1 MFDSGESFCCDQ
13 RIAPVAVALRL
24 RLAAQLAAIIF
35 ASVWLTSCA
44 GLVQSQTAQ
53 LPITVAFTSPI
64 SSVQVSQ
71 AQTFTVTIQND
82 ASHIGVVWSLSGS
95 GCSGAAC
102 GTLTNTSA
110 TSVDYRA
117 PANVPAPP
125 TVTLTA
131 TSIADGSKSASAI
144 ITITATPPP
153 ISVSIA
159 PASASVQVS
168 TAANFTAS
176 VQNDSQNKGVTWSV
190 SGAGCTGTTCGTL
203 TNITAT
209 SATYTAPAGVPSP
222 ATVTL
227 TATSVS
233 DATKSNAASVTI
245 TSAPLPIVV
254 SVSPTSTSLQVSTAA
269 NFTASVQ
276 NDSQNKG
283 VTWSVS
289 GAGCSGATCGTLSN
303 VTTTSVT
310 YTAPASVP
318 SPAMVT
324 ITATSVT
331 DTTKSK
337 AASVTITSAPLP
349 IAVSVSP
356 ATTSVQVSTTAIF
369 TASVQNDSQNK
380 GVTWSVSGPGCSGA
394 TCGTLSNVT
403 TTSVTYTAPASAPS
417 PAFVVLA
424 ATSVAD
430 NTKNAQATLTI
441 TQPSSG
447 GGTPGFAANHVSGS
461 STQGNGVSRY
471 DFRLPNGTM
480 SGNCIVVGFQ
490 YSAGGAGV
498 TASVSDD
505 KGNAYSMP
513 ISHNDGNQVVNLSFA
528 LNVAAGT
535 QKISITFSGAA
546 PPFVSALATEF
557 YNIAPANALDGSS
570 GGDGSGTNVTAGT
583 FTPSASGDLIY
594 QYAIQDSSSNPM
606 ISWSQGASP
615 WVLLSADLLDGSA
628 AQYQVQSSAAPIN
641 PILGMA
647 PSQSFSSVAI
657 ALKAANSGSAPPRG
671 IRVVRVQ
678 HHSVQ
683 AFATSPVRL
692 QFPCTG
698 NLIVLAWIGVPLH
711 DITGVTDGNNNA
723 YVSPGPAFGLGL
735 SGDNQIYYAAGA
747 STSSTM
753 MGPTFTTTGS
763 DISGSTAVLFD
774 VSGATTSP
782 YDATAGLAKA
792 SGVQNSA
799 GNVTAVT
806 ISPSTANGLVISTLG
821 VDSNTVNGVSPGN
834 FLSAV
839 PTPVASPNPVDQNNG
854 WALWY
859 NNSPGAGTFVW
870 STQGGQVDD
879 WSSISVAFKSAP

>member
-1 MFDSGESFCCDQ
+1 
-13 RIAPVAVALRL
+13 
-24 RLAAQLAAIIF
+24 
-35 ASVWLTSCA
+35 
-44 GLVQSQTAQ
+44 
-53 LPITVAFTSPI
+53 
-64 SSVQVSQ
+64 
-71 AQTFTVTIQND
+71 
-82 ASHIGVVWSLSGS
+82 
-95 GCSGAAC
+95 
-102 GTLTNTSA
+102 
-110 TSVDYRA
+110 
-117 PANVPAPP
+117 
-125 TVTLTA
+125 
-131 TSIADGSKSASAI
+131 
-144 ITITATPPP
+144 
-153 ISVSIA
+153 
-159 PASASVQVS
+159 VQVS
-168 TAANFTAS
+168 TSANFTAS
-176 VQNDSQNKGVTWSV
+176 VQNDSQNKGVTWSLSGV
-190 SGAGCTGTTCGTL
+190 GCSGATCGTL
-203 TNITAT
+203 TNLTTT
-209 SATYTAPAGVPSP
+209 SATYTAPASVPSP
-222 ATVTL
+222 ASVTIK
-227 TATSVS
+227 ATSVS
-233 DATKSNAASVTI
+233 DATKSNAATVTI
-245 TSAPLPIVV
+245 TAAALPIVV
-254 SVSPTSTSLQVSTAA
+254 SVSPTTTSVQVSASA

-283 VTWSVS
+283 VTWSLS
-289 GAGCSGATCGTLSN
+289 GAGCSGTTCGILTN
-303 VTTTSVT
+303 VTATSAT

-318 SPAMVT
+318 
-324 ITATSVT
+324 
-331 DTTKSK
+331 
-337 AASVTITSAPLP
+337 L
-349 IAVSVSP
+349 P
-356 ATTSVQVSTTAIF
+356 AT
-369 TASVQNDSQNK
+369 
-380 GVTWSVSGPGCSGA
+380 VTL
-394 TCGTLSNVT
+394 T
-403 TTSVTYTAPASAPS
+403 
-417 PAFVVLA
+417 

-430 NTKNAQATLTI
+430 STKNALATVAI
-441 TQPSSG
+441 TPPSTG
-447 GGTPGFAANHVSGS
+447 GAIPGFAANHVSGS

-505 KGNAYSMP
+505 KGNAYSTT

-535 QKISITFSGAA
+535 QKISITFSGGT

-557 YNIAPANALDGSS
+557 YNIASANALDGSS
-570 GGDGSGTNVTAGT
+570 GGDGTGTNVSTGT
-583 FTPSASGDLIY
+583 FTPSTSGDLIY
-594 QYAIQDSSSNPM
+594 QYAVQDSSSNPM

-628 AQYQVQSSAAPIN
+628 AQYQVQTSAAPIN
-641 PILGMA
+641 PLLGMA

-657 ALKAANSGSAPPRG
+657 ALKAGNSGSAPPPG

-723 YVSPGPAFGLGL
+723 YVSPGAAFGLGL

-774 VSGATTSP
+774 VSGAATSP

-792 SGVQNSA
+792 SGVQNSS

-806 ISPSTANGLVISTLG
+806 ISPSTANGLVITTLG
-821 VDSNTVNGVSPGN
+821 IDSNTINGVSPGN

-859 NNSPGAGTFVW
+859 NTSPGARTFVW
-870 STQGGQVDD
+870 TTQGGQVDD
-879 WSSISVAFKSAP
+879 WSSIAVAFKSAP

>member
-1 MFDSGESFCCDQ
+1 MFESGEFFCCDQ
-13 RIAPVAVALRL
+13 RVAPVAVVRPLH
-24 RLAAQLAAIIF
+24 LAAQLAAVIF
-35 ASVWLTSCA
+35 ACVWLTSCA

-53 LPITVAFTSPI
+53 LPIAVAFTSPI

-82 ASHIGVVWSLSGS
+82 ATHSGVVWSISGS

-102 GTLTNTSA
+102 GTLTNVTATSA
-110 TSVDYRA
+110 TYTA
-117 PANVPAPP
+117 PASVPSPAS
-125 TVTLTA
+125 VTITA
-131 TSIADGSKSASAI
+131 TSVTDPTKSAATI
-144 ITITATPPP
+144 ITITAGPPP
-153 ISVSIA
+153 ISVSIN
-159 PASASVQVS
+159 PTSNSVQVS
-168 TAANFTAS
+168 TSANFTAS
-176 VQNDSQNKGVTWSV
+176 VQNDSQNKGVTWSL
-190 SGAGCTGTTCGTL
+190 SGAGCSGATCGTL
-203 TNITAT
+203 TNVTAT
-209 SATYTAPAGVPSP
+209 SATYTAPASVPSP
-222 ATVTL
+222 ASVTL
-227 TATSVS
+227 KATSVS
-233 DATKSNAASVTI
+233 DATKSNAATVTI
-245 TSAPLPIVV
+245 TAAALPIVV
-254 SVSPTSTSLQVSTAA
+254 SVSPTTTSLQVSTAA

-283 VTWSVS
+283 VTWSLS
-289 GAGCSGATCGTLSN
+289 GAGCSGATCGALTN
-303 VTTTSVT
+303 VTATSAT

-318 SPAMVT
+318 SPTTVT
-324 ITATSVT
+324 LT
-331 DTTKSK
+331 
-337 AASVTITSAPLP
+337 
-349 IAVSVSP
+349 
-356 ATTSVQVSTTAIF
+356 
-369 TASVQNDSQNK
+369 
-380 GVTWSVSGPGCSGA
+380 
-394 TCGTLSNVT
+394 
-403 TTSVTYTAPASAPS
+403 
-417 PAFVVLA
+417 

-430 NTKNAQATLTI
+430 GTKNALSTI
-441 TQPSSG
+441 TITPPSTG
-447 GGTPGFAANHVSGS
+447 GAIPGFASNHVSGS

-498 TASVSDD
+498 TASVNDD
-505 KGNAYSMP
+505 KGNAYSTP

-535 QKISITFSGAA
+535 QKISITFSGGT

-557 YNIAPANALDGSS
+557 YNIASANALDGSS
-570 GGDGSGTNVTAGT
+570 GGDGTGTNVTTGT
-583 FTPSASGDLIY
+583 FTPSTSGDLIY
-594 QYAIQDSSSNPM
+594 QYAVQDSSSNPM

-628 AQYQVQSSAAPIN
+628 AQYQVQTSAAPIN
-641 PILGMA
+641 PLLGMA

-657 ALKAANSGSAPPRG
+657 ALKAANSGSAPPPG

-711 DITGVTDGNNNA
+711 DITAVTDGNNNA
-723 YVSPGPAFGLGL
+723 YVSPGAAFGLGL

-774 VSGATTSP
+774 VSGAATAP

-792 SGVQNSA
+792 SGVQNSS

-806 ISPSTANGLVISTLG
+806 ISPNTANGLVISTLG
-821 VDSNTVNGVSPGN
+821 IDSNTINGVSPGN

-859 NNSPGAGTFVW
+859 NTSPGAGTFVW
-870 STQGGQVDD
+870 TTQGGQVDD
-879 WSSISVAFKSAP
+879 WSSIAAAFKSAP

>member
-1 MFDSGESFCCDQ
+1 MFDSGEFFCWDQ
-13 RIAPVAVALRL
+13 RIATVAVALQL
-24 RLAAQLAAIIF
+24 RRATQLVVIIF

-53 LPITVAFTSPI
+53 LPIAVAFTSPI
-64 SSVQVSQ
+64 ASLQVSQ

-82 ASHIGVVWSLSGS
+82 ASHSGVAWSLSGS

-102 GTLTNTSA
+102 GTLTNASA
-110 TSVDYRA
+110 SSVDYQA
-117 PANVPAPP
+117 PANAPVPP

-153 ISVSIA
+153 TSVSIT

-168 TAANFTAS
+168 TTANFTAS

-190 SGAGCTGTTCGTL
+190 SGAGCSGATCGTL
-203 TNITAT
+203 SNVTAT
-209 SATYTAPAGVPSP
+209 SVTYTAPASVPSS
-222 ATVTL
+222 ATVSI
-227 TATSVS
+227 TATSVT
-233 DATKSNAASVTI
+233 DAMKSNAASVTI
-245 TSAPLPIVV
+245 TSAPLPISV
-254 SVSPTSTSLQVSTAA
+254 SVSPATTSVQVSTAA

-303 VTTTSVT
+303 VTATSVT

-318 SPAMVT
+318 SPA
-324 ITATSVT
+324 S
-331 DTTKSK
+331 
-337 AASVTITSAPLP
+337 
-349 IAVSVSP
+349 
-356 ATTSVQVSTTAIF
+356 
-369 TASVQNDSQNK
+369 
-380 GVTWSVSGPGCSGA
+380 
-394 TCGTLSNVT
+394 
-403 TTSVTYTAPASAPS
+403 
-417 PAFVVLA
+417 VVLA

-505 KGNAYSMP
+505 KGNAYSAP

-528 LNVAAGT
+528 LNVASGT
-535 QKISITFSGAA
+535 QKISIKFSGGA

-557 YNIAPANALDGSS
+557 YNIAPANAMDGFS
-570 GGDGSGTNVTAGT
+570 GGDGTGMTVPAGS
-583 FTPSASGDLIY
+583 FTPSTGGDLIY
-594 QYAIQDSSSNPM
+594 QYAVQDSSSSPM
-606 ISWSQGASP
+606 ISWSQGTPP
-615 WVLLSADLLDGSA
+615 WTLLSADLLDGSA
-628 AQYQVQSSAAPIN
+628 AQYQVQTSAAPIN
-641 PILGMA
+641 PTLGMA

-657 ALKAANSGSAPPRG
+657 ALKSANSGSAPPPG

-683 AFATSPVRL
+683 SFASSPVRL

-711 DITGVTDGNNNA
+711 DITGVTDGNSNT
-723 YVSPGPAFGLGL
+723 YVSPGAAFGLGL

-763 DISGSTAVLFD
+763 DISGSTAVLLD
-774 VSGATTSP
+774 VSGAATSP

-859 NNSPGAGTFVW
+859 NSSPGGGTFVW
-870 STQGGQVDD
+870 TTQGGQVDD
-879 WSSISVAFKSAP
+879 WSSIAVAFKSAP

>member
-1 MFDSGESFCCDQ
+1 MFDSGEFFCWDQ
-13 RIAPVAVALRL
+13 RIAAVAVALQL
-24 RLAAQLAAIIF
+24 RRATQLVVIIF

-53 LPITVAFTSPI
+53 LPIAVAFTSPI
-64 SSVQVSQ
+64 ASLQVSQ

-82 ASHIGVVWSLSGS
+82 TSHSGVVWSLSGS

-102 GTLTNTSA
+102 GTLTNASA
-110 TSVDYRA
+110 SSVDYRA
-117 PANVPAPP
+117 PANAPVPP

-159 PASASVQVS
+159 PASTSVQVS
-168 TAANFTAS
+168 TAANFTVS

-190 SGAGCTGTTCGTL
+190 SGPACTGT
-203 TNITAT
+203 
-209 SATYTAPAGVPSP
+209 
-222 ATVTL
+222 
-227 TATSVS
+227 
-233 DATKSNAASVTI
+233 
-245 TSAPLPIVV
+245 
-254 SVSPTSTSLQVSTAA
+254 
-269 NFTASVQ
+269 
-276 NDSQNKG
+276 
-283 VTWSVS
+283 
-289 GAGCSGATCGTLSN
+289 TCGTLSN

-318 SPAMVT
+318 SPATVT

-337 AASVTITSAPLP
+337 AASVTLTSAPLP

-356 ATTSVQVSTTAIF
+356 ATTSVQVSTAANF

-380 GVTWSVSGPGCSGA
+380 GVIWSVSGPGCSGA

-417 PAFVVLA
+417 PAFVVLV

-505 KGNAYSMP
+505 KGNAYSAP

-528 LNVAAGT
+528 LNVASGT
-535 QKISITFSGAA
+535 QKISIKFSGGA

-557 YNIAPANALDGSS
+557 YNIAPANAMDGFS
-570 GGDGSGTNVTAGT
+570 GSDGTGTSVPAGS
-583 FTPSASGDLIY
+583 FTPSTGGDLIY
-594 QYAIQDSSSNPM
+594 QYAVQDSSSNPM
-606 ISWSQGASP
+606 ISWSQGIPP
-615 WVLLSADLLDGSA
+615 WTLLSADVLDGSA
-628 AQYQVQSSAAPIN
+628 AQYQVQTSAAPIN
-641 PILGMA
+641 PTLGMA

-657 ALKAANSGSAPPRG
+657 ALKSANSGSAPPPG

-683 AFATSPVRL
+683 SFASSPVRL

-711 DITGVTDGNNNA
+711 DITGVTDGNSNT
-723 YVSPGPAFGLGL
+723 YVSPGAAFGLGL

-753 MGPTFTTTGS
+753 MGPSFTTTGS
-763 DISGSTAVLFD
+763 DISGSTAVLLD
-774 VSGATTSP
+774 VSGAATSP

-859 NNSPGAGTFVW
+859 NSSPGAGTFVW
-870 STQGGQVDD
+870 TTQGGQVDD
-879 WSSISVAFKSAP
+879 WSSIAVAFKSAP